1 VSDGP
6 PSRPDTPRGI
16 EPRLRQ
22 GPDGPVWRFRVRWR
36 DPRSGRRLVEELDTI
51 DDALDFQAHL
61 RLARRRGVLSE
72 LDRGTTRLDAFVER
86 WWATWAAHNLTRPTL
101 RVYAAVWNLHG
112 LPRVGA
118 LPLREITPATI
129 DELGAALEADG
140 VGPSAIRKLMTMLQ
154 SVFRQAVTWGEAS
167 SNPPREVK
175 KPPARR
181 ALVVVALA
189 APRRRG
195 AARRARPGRRHA
207 REPARLRGPA
217 PGGRARAV
225 RRARPPLHAADR
237 GQERRGRDHRRLEDR
252 PAPAY
257 PDPVRPCQGRP
268 RRAPA
273 RARPPRRLHAAV
285 RPRGR
290 EAVARDRLP
299 QLAPA
304 AFQARRRAARA
315 ADHPPLRPAPRL
327 REPAAA
333 RRLAADRGRRAPRPL
348 CRRAVRHLRAR
359 DRRAARPAPGA
370 GRDRDRAR
378 PPQAPAPERPQPARG
393 RRRVPSFGHEKGP
406 E

>member
-140 VGPSAIRKLMTMLQ
+140 VGPSAIRKLMTM
-154 SVFRQAVTWGEAS
+154 GEIIDGS
-167 SNPPREVK
+167 K
-175 KPPARR
+175 TGRR
-181 ALVVVALA
+181 LRTPTLFGPVRADLAAHRLALA
-189 APRRRG
+189 RPAGCTLLFARADGKPWRETDYRNWRRRHFK
-195 AARRARPGRRHA
+195 P
-207 REPARLRGPA
+207 
-217 PGGRARAV
+217 
-225 RRARPPLHAADR
+225 
-237 GQERRGRDHRRLEDR
+237 
-252 PAPAY
+252 
-257 PDPVRPCQGRP
+257 
-268 RRAPA
+268 
-273 RARPPRRLHAAV
+273 
-285 RPRGR
+285 
-290 EAVARDRLP
+290 AVARLGLP
-299 QLAPA
+299 ITRPYDLRHASASLLLHAGWPLTEVAEHLGHSVAVLSDTYAHVIAELRGQRPVPVETAIER
-304 AFQARRRAARA
+304 ARRRR
-315 ADHPPLRPAPRL
+315 LRPQNAPSR
-327 REPAAA
+327 PAGAAA
-333 RRLAADRGRRAPRPL
+333 SPPSGTKKAPNSGALPGSPLPDSNRRPLPYHGSPASSHGARRRQKDLQRRKNGDAGVVGSVAQRRLS
-348 CRRAVRHLRAR
+348 
-359 DRRAARPAPGA
+359 
-370 GRDRDRAR
+370 
-378 PPQAPAPERPQPARG
+378 
-393 RRRVPSFGHEKGP
+393 RV
-406 E
+406 